1 MEADYEALI
10 APFIDVV
17 FYITSEFAEQ
27 RPDGQGGIR
36 YHKGLDIATPSSLG
50 NVEVFSVCDGVVV
63 GNYWDE
69 NGYGNYCIMRGD
81 DGMGYLYAHLEEI
94 NVVPN
99 QRIEVGELIGLEG
112 TTGSS
117 TGIHLHFEM
126 QYIGSGSWNF
136 SLPIGSY
143 ENPADFMG
151 VPNEEGIS
159 IYYDG
164 IPKYKKK
171 KKRGFPWVLY
181 GRKLRNSRI

>member
-17 FYITSEFAEQ
+17 FYITSEFAEE

-36 YHKGLDIATPSSLG
+36 YHKGLDIATPSSMG
-50 NVEVFSVCDGVVV
+50 NVEVYSVCDGVCDYI
-63 GNYWDE
+63 GWDE
-69 NGYGNYCIMRGD
+69 NGYGNYLILRGD

-94 NVVPN
+94 DNLA
-99 QRIEVGELIGLEG
+99 VGWRVEKGQWIGLEG

-136 SLPIGSY
+136 SAPIGSY

-151 VPNEEGIS
+151 VPNEQGIS

-164 IPKYKKK
+164 IPKKKEKKK
-171 KKRGFPWVLY
+171 GFPWVLY
-181 GRKLRNSRI
+181 ARKLRNRRI